1 MIRTLE
7 QDGFAVVPSIIPAE
21 TISFLVD
28 ALERSRPLRKGAGIR
43 NVLRIPAVRAL
54 AESAAIFAL
63 AKTVL
68 GENAVPIRATLFD
81 KSADS
86 NWLVVWHQ
94 DTALPLREKRNVAG
108 WGPWSVKEG
117 VICAHA
123 PAKALQQILAV
134 RVHVDDS
141 NEANGPLRALPSTH
155 KLGVLSD
162 DQIQDL
168 VDSNEATTCLVGV
181 GGILLVR
188 PLLVHASS
196 KAKSNAPRRVVHIEY
211 AASLS
216 CGEGLELAVDQPGP
230 VNFA

>member
-7 QDGFAVVPSIIPAE
+7 QDGFAVVPSIVPAE
-21 TISFLVD
+21 TISSVAD
-28 ALERSRPLRKGAGIR
+28 ALEQSRPSRKGAGIR
-43 NVLRIPAVRAL
+43 NVLRIPALRAL
-54 AESAAIFAL
+54 AESATISGL

-68 GENAVPIRATLFD
+68 GETSVPIRATLFD

-117 VICAHA
+117 VFCAHA
-123 PAKALQQILAV
+123 PTAALEQILAV
-134 RVHVDDS
+134 RIHLDDS
-141 NEANGPLRALPSTH
+141 NEANGPLRVLPSTH
-155 KLGVLSD
+155 KLGVLTD

-168 VDSNEATTCLVGV
+168 VNSTEATTCLVGL
-181 GGILLVR
+181 GGILLMR

-196 KAKSNAPRRVVHIEY
+196 KVKSHAPRRVLHIEY

-216 CGEGLELAVDQPGP
+216 CGEGLELAVD
-230 VNFA
+230 